1 MAELVPESGGSGF
14 SFELDGLV
22 VNGQVR
28 IASNEMAENVG
39 HVYLLLS
46 EALEL

>member
-28 IASNEMAENVG
+28 IASNETAENVG
-39 HVYLLLS
+39 HDFLLLS